1 MNGAATTPRMCID
14 RRPGG
19 REKLA
24 EMDQSMNAVTGA
36 DMAVPLRKTL
46 REYADRPAFVY
57 AGQQHTY
64 RELLSMADEWTAYLD
79 AESVGAGAVTMLE
92 GVSSPHT
99 CAALLALIERQA
111 IIVPRTPSS
120 VAADAEL
127 TIAEVEV
134 VLGAAGSGR
143 RTCRRTGQSAR
154 NELYARLR
162 AAGSPGLVLFSS
174 GTTGRSK
181 ASVLDFAKLLARHRP
196 GAAEGRRVLQF
207 PHFDHIGGINTLLR
221 TLAGGGT
228 VVTVPERTPDTVFGA
243 IAAHGVQVLPTTP
256 TFLKMALLTGAD
268 RRYPTDTLELITYGA
283 EPMPQHT
290 LELLRAAL
298 PAVRLKQIYGL
309 SELGILPTKSRAD
322 GSRWMKLGTA
332 GFAHRIVDG
341 ILWIKSDTA
350 MLGYLNASA
359 EFDDEGYF
367 NTQDMVEIDGEYI
380 RILGRRSEIINVGG
394 EKVYPSEVENVVLE
408 VPNVCDVTVTGH
420 PSPILGMVVK
430 ATVRL
435 ERDEDEHSVRLRV
448 REHCR
453 NRLAAFKVPALMH
466 VSHEPMHTARFKKA
480 RG

>member
-1 MNGAATTPRMCID
+1 MHAAAAADTPL
-14 RRPGG
+14 PF
-19 REKLA
+19 RE
-24 EMDQSMNAVTGA
+24 Q
-36 DMAVPLRKTL
+36 L
-46 REYADRPAFVY
+46 REYADRPAFVH
-57 AGQQHTY
+57 ADQTHTY

-92 GVSSPHT
+92 GICSPHT
-99 CAALLALIERQA
+99 CAALLALIGRRA
-111 IIVPRTPSS
+111 IVVPRTPSS

-127 TIAEVEV
+127 AIAEVEL
-134 VLGAAGSGR
+134 VLGATGSGGR
-143 RTCRRTGQSAR
+143 ACRRTGRSAG
-154 NELYARLR
+154 NDLYPRLR
-162 AAGSPGLVLFSS
+162 AAGHPGLVLFSS
-174 GTTGRSK
+174 GTSGQTK
-181 ASVLDFAKLLARHRP
+181 ASVLDFAKLLAGHRP
-196 GAAEGRRVLQF
+196 SAASGRRVL
-207 PHFDHIGGINTLLR
+207 HFLNLDHIGGINTLLH
-221 TLAGGGT
+221 TLGGGGT
-228 VVTVPERTPDTVFGA
+228 VVTVPDRAPDTVFAA

-256 TFLKMALLTGAD
+256 TFLNLALLAGVD
-268 RRYPTDTLELITYGA
+268 RRYATDSLELITYGT

-290 LELLRAAL
+290 LEGLRAAL
-298 PAVRLKQIYGL
+298 PAVRLKQTYGL
-309 SELGILPTKSRAD
+309 SELGILPTKSRAE

-350 MLGYLNASA
+350 MLGYLNAAA

-394 EKVYPSEVENVVLE
+394 EKVYPAEVENVVLE

-435 ERDEDEHSVRLRV
+435 QSDEDEQSVRVRV

-453 NRLAAFKVPALMH
+453 RRLAAFKVPALVN
-466 VSHEPMHTARFKKA
+466 VSREPMHTARFKKA